1 MSASNAQSSDI
12 FESGSL
18 IEASLQPGTESG
30 TSSEP
35 DRNSIKLSDG
45 SINRE
50 REARISAKGEGYHD
64 FFLATS
70 GPENNKVESGTN
82 PELVK
87 QETTSNPV
95 VSLSLKEAVDF
106 YKISEKTI
114 RLRIKEGKIP
124 AQKVQGANVPEW
136 RIYPNG
142 IPSEVIK
149 PSSEPVP
156 ELSEYT
162 SSLDETDSP
171 YAETEIEPEPEW
183 YRSGSASETRQERP
197 VIVSIA
203 PELKT
208 LMDVI
213 TKQAEKLE
221 AANLRIGYLQAQTDN
236 YQKEIKLLTDS
247 QHKRGWW
254 VRFSAWFIG
263 KKD

>member
-1 MSASNAQSSDI
+1 MSVSNAQPSDI
-12 FESGSL
+12 FESGSI
-18 IEASLQPGTESG
+18 IEAPLQSGTESG
-30 TSSEP
+30 TSPEP
-35 DRNSIKLSDG
+35 DRNSSKPLDG
-45 SINRE
+45 AVKQE

-70 GPENNKVESGTN
+70 GPENINFESGTN
-82 PELVK
+82 PEPVQ
-87 QETTSNPV
+87 QEVTSSPV

-142 IPSEVIK
+142 IPAEVIK

-162 SSLDETDSP
+162 SSLDETESP
-171 YAETEIEPEPEW
+171 YAETEIEAEPEW

-221 AANLRIGYLQAQTDN
+221 AANLRIGYLQAQTDS
-236 YQKEIKLLTDS
+236 YEKEIKLLTDS
-247 QHKRGWW
+247 QRKAGWW
-254 VRFSAWFIG
+254 ARFSSWFLG
-263 KKD
+263 VR